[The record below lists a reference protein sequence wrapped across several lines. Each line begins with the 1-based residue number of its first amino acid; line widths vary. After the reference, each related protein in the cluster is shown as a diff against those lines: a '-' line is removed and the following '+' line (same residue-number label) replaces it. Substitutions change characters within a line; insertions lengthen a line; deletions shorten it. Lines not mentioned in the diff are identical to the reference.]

1 MKYYQKVLSRR
12 NRFISKVMLPLLCMS
27 TAILMISCQG
37 GGGDSGSNTGNT
49 DNTGNTE
56 NSGQTSSQTE
66 ASNKEGLKLA
76 TLAPITGDLASIGQ
90 NWPPAVQLAVD
101 TINECGGV
109 NEASVTLTNEDDQT
123 DPSAGSSAMTKLAEV
138 DKVAGVVGSF
148 ASSVS
153 GAAIDVAVRNKVMMV
168 SPGSTSPV
176 FTERAKKGEFNGY
189 WARTAPPDT
198 YQSQALAA
206 LAQKQGF
213 KNVSTVV
220 INNDYGVGFEQQF
233 VQAFKKTGG
242 SIVGQPVRY
251 DAKAATLDSEAK
263 AAFSSKPNAVAAV
276 LYAETGSVLLKSAF
290 EQGLTDGVTILLTD
304 GVYSDDFI
312 RQVGKTADGKSIIAG
327 AMGTVPGA
335 DGKALKEFTALWN
348 EKVKK
353 ELTAYVPHNWDAAVL
368 MMLAAEASDAN
379 TGEGIKSK
387 ILEVANAPG
396 TEVTNA
402 CEAMKLVRQG
412 QDINF
417 QGASGNVDI
426 DQNGDVVG
434 SYDVWKVGE
443 DGTLSVIDKV
453 NPSGGS

>member
-1 MKYYQKVLSRR
+1 MKQLNSAFLKRDPIIKKKS
-12 NRFISKVMLPLLCMS
+12 NHSNSKVILALMSLSAGVLLS
-27 TAILMISCQG
+27 SCQT
-37 GGGDSGSNTGNT
+37 GDSVSQGN
-49 DNTGNTE
+49 
-56 NSGQTSSQTE
+56 
-66 ASNKEGLKLA
+66 GLKLG
-76 TLAPITGDLASIGQ
+76 TLAPTTGDLSSIGQ
-90 NWPPAVQLAVD
+90 NWPAAVQLAVD

-109 NEASVTLTNEDDQT
+109 NETPVSLITEDSQT

-138 DKVAGVVGSF
+138 DRVAGVVGAF

-153 GAAIDVAVRNKVMMV
+153 GAAVDVAVRNKIMMV

-176 FTERAKKGEFNGY
+176 FTERAQNGEFNGF

-206 LAQKQGF
+206 LAKKQGF
-213 KNVSTVV
+213 NKVSTVA

-233 VQAFKKTGG
+233 VAAFKKSGG
-242 SIVGQPVRY
+242 NIVGKPVRY
-251 DAKAATLDSEAK
+251 DPKAATLDSEAQ
-263 AAFSSKPNAVAAV
+263 AAFGNKPDAVAGV

-290 EQGLTDGVTILLTD
+290 ENGYSEGVTILLTD
-304 GVYSDDFI
+304 GVYSDDFVK
-312 RQVGKTADGKSIIAG
+312 QVGKTADGKSIIAG
-327 AMGTVPGA
+327 ALGTVPGA
-335 DGKALKEFTALWN
+335 NGAALEEFTALWN
-348 EKVKK
+348 EKTSR

-396 TEVTNA
+396 VEVTDA
-402 CEAMKLVRQG
+402 CKAMELIRSG
-412 QDINF
+412 SEINF

-434 SYDVWKVGE
+434 SYDVWQVGE
-443 DGTLSVIDKV
+443 DGSLNVIDKLD
-453 NPSGGS
+453 PIGDR

>member
-1 MKYYQKVLSRR
+1 MRLKFLDMKYFQGVVSQR
-12 NRFISKVMLPLLCMS
+12 NRFTSKIMLPLLCIS
-27 TAILMISCQG
+27 AAILTTSCQG
-37 GGGDSGSNTGNT
+37 GGGDS
-49 DNTGNTE
+49 
-56 NSGQTSSQTE
+56 
-66 ASNKEGLKLA
+66 ASNAGNNGQPQAEQKEGLKLA

-90 NWPPAVQLAVD
+90 NWPAAVQLAVD

-109 NEASVTLTNEDDQT
+109 NEASVSLTNEDDQT

-153 GAAIDVAVRNKVMMV
+153 GAAVDVAVRNKVMMV

-176 FTERAKKGEFNGY
+176 FTERAKNGEFNGY

-233 VQAFKKTGG
+233 VAAFKKAKGN
-242 SIVGQPVRY
+242 IVGQPVRY

-263 AAFSSKPNAVAAV
+263 AAFSGKPDAVAAV

-290 EQGLTDGVTILLTD
+290 EQGLTDGVTVLLTD

-327 AMGTVPGA
+327 AIGTVPGA
-335 DGKALKEFTALWN
+335 NGKALEEFTTLWN
-348 EKVKK
+348 EKTNK
-353 ELTAYVPHNWDAAVL
+353 ELTAYVPHNWDAAIL

-387 ILEVANAPG
+387 LLEVANAPG

-412 QDINF
+412 EDINF

-426 DQNGDVVG
+426 DENGDVVG
-434 SYDVWKVGE
+434 SYDVWQVGE
-443 DGTLSVIDKV
+443 DGSLTVIDKV